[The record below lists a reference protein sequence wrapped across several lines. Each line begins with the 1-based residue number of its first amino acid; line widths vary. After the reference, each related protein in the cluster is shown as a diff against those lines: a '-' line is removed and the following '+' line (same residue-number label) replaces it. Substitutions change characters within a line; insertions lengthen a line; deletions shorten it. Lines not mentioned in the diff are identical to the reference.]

1 MTDYKTCTHLYDDG
15 NRCGSAALTNRDY
28 CSYHLRYRGRLM
40 RRAQYRAR
48 HQRYDITLPPL
59 DSLCS
64 IQSALSEI
72 AEALAADMI
81 DPRRAQALLKLLR
94 MSRENLKDGL
104 KDDNAHWH
112 DTPYRSESTAAYD
125 RFEAD
130 YGLPE
135 GIDLKVAPELAFPP
149 THDVI
154 LSEERSDESKDP
166 YISAE
171 GLGRHG
177 YPNIDRPPLIPV
189 IPPPVLRDYVAE
201 AEIAMTEVTPQDL
214 ELNEIMRTEGL
225 KAMESRALEHERD
238 ANRKR
243 RRKLYRANYE
253 RYVAEAKMKN
263 IQRAAEKLLA
273 QRQAAEQAAAAQ
285 EVGCPIPPSVGGV
298 GLFPD
303 TTKKPPVSAARDNIA
318 EKKEEAIA

>member
-48 HQRYDITLPPL
+48 HQRYDIALPPL

-81 DPRRAQALLKLLR
+81 DPRRAMGLLKLLR
-94 MSRENLKDGL
+94 FVQRESQGRPQGRQRPLARL
-104 KDDNAHWH
+104 SVSHQRA
-112 DTPYRSESTAAYD
+112 RAYD
-125 RFEAD
+125 NFEAD
-130 YGLPE
+130 YGLPTRF
-135 GIDLKVAPELAFPP
+135 DVNARPEVAFP
-149 THDVI
+149 DFDAI

-166 YISAE
+166 YVSAE
-171 GLGRHG
+171 DIGRHG

-214 ELNEIMRTEGL
+214 ELSEIMRTEGL
-225 KAMESRALEHERD
+225 KAMESRALEHQRD

-243 RRKLYRANYE
+243 RRKLYRANYD
-253 RYVAEAKMKN
+253 RYVAEAKLKN

-273 QRQAAEQAAAAQ
+273 QRQAAEKAAAPS
-285 EVGCPIPPSVGGV
+285 EVA
-298 GLFPD
+298 
-303 TTKKPPVSAARDNIA
+303 KKPSASVMPSEA
-318 EKKEEAIA
+318 ETNAAQSVA

>member
-1 MTDYKTCTHLYDDG
+1 MKEYKTCTHIHDNGHY
-15 NRCGSAALTNRDY
+15 CQSAAVSGRNF
-28 CSYHLRYRGRLM
+28 CVYHLRHRGLGM
-40 RRAQYRAR
+40 RMAQSRAR
-48 HQRYDITLPPL
+48 CEQFNLRLPPL
-59 DSLCS
+59 ENMHAV
-64 IQSALSEI
+64 QSALSQV

-81 DPRRAQALLKLLR
+81 ELKRARALLAALHQAA
-94 MSRENLKDGL
+94 
-104 KDDNAHWH
+104 DNFKHPDAWQASAYASDQSQPHA
-112 DTPYRSESTAAYD
+112 ESYD
-125 RFEAD
+125 NFEAE

-135 GIDLKVAPELAFPP
+135 QLDLNLLPEVAFPP
-149 THDVI
+149 PDTNTQVGCPVQAGVACAGV
-154 LSEERSDESKDP
+154 SP
-166 YISAE
+166 
-171 GLGRHG
+171 HG
-177 YPNIDRPPLIPV
+177 ANIDRPPLIPV

-273 QRQAAEQAAAAQ
+273 ERQAAEQAAAAQ

>member
-81 DPRRAQALLKLLR
+81 DPRRAHALLKALR
-94 MSRENLKDGL
+94 FAKENLRDGL

-112 DTPYRSESTAAYD
+112 ETPYLTERTAAYD
-125 RFEAD
+125 NFEAD

-135 GIDLKVAPELAFPP
+135 GLNLTVPPELAFPP
-149 THDVI
+149 TDTSTHDGCPVQAGVACAGVF
-154 LSEERSDESKDP
+154 P
-166 YISAE
+166 
-171 GLGRHG
+171 HG
-177 YPNIDRPPLIPV
+177 ASIDHPPLIPV

-243 RRKLYRANYE
+243 RRKLYRANYD

-273 QRQAAEQAAAAQ
+273 ERQAAQ
-285 EVGCPIPPSVGGV
+285 E
-298 GLFPD
+298 LA
-303 TTKKPPVSAARDNIA
+303 TKKPSASIPASDNLA
-318 EKKEEAIA
+318 VKEDAVA